1 MAEHGALEV
10 GTSSGVDYDDHQ
22 RTYRSF
28 LRVTRWA
35 IAAIALLLIFLAWY
49 HG

>member
-1 MAEHGALEV
+1 MAEHGPLEV
-10 GTSSGVDYDDHQ
+10 GTATGVEYEDHR
-22 RTYRSF
+22 RTYLSF

-35 IAAIALLLIFLAWY
+35 IVAIALLLVFLAWY

>member
-10 GTSSGVDYDDHQ
+10 GTATGVDYQDHQ

-35 IAAIALLLIFLAWY
+35 IAVIAILLIVLAWL